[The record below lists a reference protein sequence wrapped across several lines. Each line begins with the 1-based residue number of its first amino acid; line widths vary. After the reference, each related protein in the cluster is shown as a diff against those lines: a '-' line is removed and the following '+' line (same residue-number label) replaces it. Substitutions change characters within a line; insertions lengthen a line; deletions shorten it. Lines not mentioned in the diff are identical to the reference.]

1 MDRLNVSQLVWFL
14 NESFTKKISGK
25 SKDDIVKD
33 TLNISV
39 EEFRSKMKDFFV
51 RKGYDKGFELLWR
64 GEISR
69 GPAVL
74 FKEIDDIDD
83 IDDRD
88 SFMFNFCYYMKYF
101 RNTPPSRVEVEFS
114 RDFEDKNSFCMDL
127 EVVINNRIRF
137 FSHKVNLNSF
147 DDLDEHYLE
156 KRGLRKDGKNL
167 YSVKETELSLPLLI
181 KMQQFFAKLVEKA
194 SKVKIKS
201 LNDALRNALTDK
213 QQIDVIKDF
222 FF

>member
-39 EEFRSKMKDFFV
+39 EEFRSQMKDFFD
-51 RKGYDKGFELLWR
+51 RKGYDKGFRLLWR
-64 GEISR
+64 GAISR

-83 IDDRD
+83 IDDRN
-88 SFMFNFCYYMKYF
+88 SFIFIFCYYMKYSK
-101 RNTPPSRVEVEFS
+101 NTPLSSVEVEFS
-114 RDFEDKNSFCMDL
+114 RDFEDKNSFCMNL
-127 EVVINNRIRF
+127 KVVVDNRIRF
-137 FSHKVNLNSF
+137 KGHKVDLNSF
-147 DDLDEHYLE
+147 DDLEE
-156 KRGLRKDGKNL
+156 IGLRKDGENL
-167 YSVKETELSLPLLI
+167 YSLKETELSLPLLI
-181 KMQQFFAKLVEKA
+181 KMQQFLEKLVEKA
-194 SKVKIKS
+194 SKVHPYSLDVAFRNS
-201 LNDALRNALTDK
+201 LNDK
-213 QQIDVIKDF
+213 EKIDVVKDF

>member
-39 EEFRSKMKDFFV
+39 EEFRSQMKDFFD
-51 RKGYDKGFELLWR
+51 RKGYGKGLRYATGGIEVFFYPNIHDGIFR
-64 GEISR
+64 
-69 GPAVL
+69 
-74 FKEIDDIDD
+74 
-83 IDDRD
+83 
-88 SFMFNFCYYMKYF
+88 FCYYINYE
-101 RNTPPSRVEVEFS
+101 RENLSIVEVEFS

-127 EVVINNRIRF
+127 EVGINNRIRF
-137 FSHKVNLNSF
+137 LGHKVDLNSF
-147 DDLDEHYLE
+147 DDLKEI
-156 KRGLRKDGKNL
+156 GLRKDGKNL

-181 KMQQFFAKLVEKA
+181 KMQQFLEKLVEKA
-194 SKVKIKS
+194 SKVHPYSLDVAFRNS
-201 LNDALRNALTDK
+201 LNDK
-213 QQIDVIKDF
+213 EKIDVVKDF

>member
-14 NESFTKKISGK
+14 NESFTKKTSGK
-25 SKDDIVKD
+25 SKNDIVKD

-39 EEFRSKMKDFFV
+39 EEFRSQMKDFFV

-83 IDDRD
+83 RD
-88 SFMFNFCYYMKYF
+88 SFMFNFCYHYMKYF
-101 RNTPPSRVEVEFS
+101 GNTPLSRVEVVFS
-114 RDFEDKNSFCMDL
+114 RDFEDKNAFCMEL
-127 EVVINNRIRF
+127 KVVVNNRIRF
-137 FSHKVNLNSF
+137 FGHKVNLNSF

-167 YSVKETELSLPLLI
+167 YSVKDTELSLPLLI
-181 KMQQFFAKLVEKA
+181 KMQQFFEKLVEKA

-222 FF
+222 LF

>member
-14 NESFTKKISGK
+14 NESFTKKTSGK

-39 EEFRSKMKDFFV
+39 EEFQSRMKEFFD
-51 RKGYDKGFELLWR
+51 RKGYGKGLRYATGGIEVFFYPNIHDGIFR
-64 GEISR
+64 
-69 GPAVL
+69 
-74 FKEIDDIDD
+74 
-83 IDDRD
+83 
-88 SFMFNFCYYMKYF
+88 FCYYINYE
-101 RNTPPSRVEVEFS
+101 RENLSIVEVKFS

-127 EVVINNRIRF
+127 GVGINNRIRF
-137 FSHKVNLNSF
+137 LGHKVDLNSF
-147 DDLDEHYLE
+147 DDLKEI
-156 KRGLRKDGKNL
+156 GLRKDGKNL

-181 KMQQFFAKLVEKA
+181 KMQQFFEKLVEKA

-201 LNDALRNALTDK
+201 LNDTLKNSLNDK
-213 QQIDVIKDF
+213 EKIDVVKDF